1 MKTVLYKWI
10 QAIRQRWR
18 CSDPL
23 ESRHTEDS
31 ASQLETHWSVDD
43 KPNWCPI
50 LQGRSRY
57 WQSSR
62 GSASKQ
68 HRLAAERLNKRW
80 GSGSRQALV
89 DLPHVVTC
97 WKDRVDHRN
106 HRIAGPMKSIWNPY
120 EIHMKSIET
129 GLMIRKHTKKHRWI
143 MLKASPSGC
152 FVTTWAI
159 RCQQPPEQQLIL
171 PHLRPARRSI
181 LLRALSAPKKPA
193 RAFFPIFGICR
204 AYIISLKS
212 LKNTDVIVMMF
223 HGLPPNSNTVAYRD
237 HP

>member
-80 GSGSRQALV
+80 GSGSRQASV

-106 HRIAGPMKSIWNPY
+106 HRIAGPMKSIWNPLKRVWWFANTQKNTA
-120 EIHMKSIET
+120 ESCW
-129 GLMIRKHTKKHRWI
+129 KHH
-143 MLKASPSGC
+143 
-152 FVTTWAI
+152 
-159 RCQQPPEQQLIL
+159 
-171 PHLRPARRSI
+171 PAA
-181 LLRALSAPKKPA
+181 ALSQHEQSAANSLQSNNWFFHTCDLLGA
-193 RAFFPIFGICR
+193 RFCFERFQHQRNLRQGILSNFWDLPGLYNKLEKLEKYWCHCH
-204 AYIISLKS
+204 
-212 LKNTDVIVMMF
+212 DVSRSSSKFQYRGIPWPSV
-223 HGLPPNSNTVAYRD
+223 TVTSR
-237 HP
+237 